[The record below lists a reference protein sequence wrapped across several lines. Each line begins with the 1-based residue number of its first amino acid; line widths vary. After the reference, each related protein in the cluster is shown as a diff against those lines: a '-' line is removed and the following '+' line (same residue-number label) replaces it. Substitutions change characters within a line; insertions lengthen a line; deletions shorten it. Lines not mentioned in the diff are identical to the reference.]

1 MALYGV
7 VMRWFYIRISEY
19 DIKLIDV
26 TVYRQDMIF
35 LCHDN
40 RRTRHINVMIWF
52 CNVKILLFIIEN
64 YVMMSWY
71 SFINAGYG
79 G

>member
-7 VMRWFYIRISEY
+7 VMRLFYIRISEY

-40 RRTRHINVMIWF
+40 MRTRYINITIWF
-52 CNVKILLFIIEN
+52 CNVQILLFII
-64 YVMMSWY
+64 VK
-71 SFINAGYG
+71 
-79 G
+79 

>member
-26 TVYRQDMIF
+26 TVYRHVTF
-35 LCHDN
+35 YV
-40 RRTRHINVMIWF
+40 TMIWGQDT
-52 CNVKILLFIIEN
+52 LT
-64 YVMMSWY
+64 SWY
-71 SFINAGYG
+71 GFVMSKYCSLL
-79 G
+79 